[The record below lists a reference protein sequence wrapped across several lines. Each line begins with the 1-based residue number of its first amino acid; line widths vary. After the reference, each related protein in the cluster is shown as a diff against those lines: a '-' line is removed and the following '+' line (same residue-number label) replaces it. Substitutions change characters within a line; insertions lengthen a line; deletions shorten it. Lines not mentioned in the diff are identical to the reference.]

1 MQSVD
6 CEQAVNVQVSYRP
19 LTRKTAARLDMYI
32 AFDASL
38 VEKLADADSTTLDAA
53 KVGQCAVAIYQH
65 AFREVSLAAQC
76 PVSTQEMQSI
86 EIMGVFDRSAISGVE
101 YQVVFS
107 PVTVQAATEAG
118 TVFENDEIVESSAL
132 ESTFGRVEGDWNGVY
147 MSGKI
152 FELLKSRF
160 IWRAF
165 RQLRDFHDWR

>member
-1 MQSVD
+1 MQSID
-6 CEQAVNVQVSYRP
+6 GEQAFNVQVSYRP
-19 LTRKTAARLDMYI
+19 LTCKTAARLDMYI

-86 EIMGVFDRSAISGVE
+86 EITGVFDRSAVSGVE
-101 YQVVFS
+101 YQVVYA
-107 PVTVQAATEAG
+107 PVTVQPTTEAG
-118 TVFENDEIVESSAL
+118 TVFENDEIVDSSAL

-147 MSGKI
+147 MGGKI
-152 FELLKSRF
+152 FKPLKSRF
-160 IWRAF
+160 IWRGL
-165 RQLRDFHDWR
+165 RQFRDFHDHR